1 MPNKETTMT
10 AAASND
16 LVQVDPSYLEATDL
30 TLVQRAYWAASRLAL
45 APATRTLG
53 LTLAP
58 KLAARCAEL
67 RRRK

>member
-1 MPNKETTMT
+1 MT
-10 AAASND
+10 ASASND
-16 LVQVDPSYLEATDL
+16 LVQVDPSSLPSYLEATDI